1 MAASKVLTVAI
12 IGCCRSQ
19 ISKSPTFDTD
29 QRREGSIEAA
39 IASGILDASSVDGN
53 IPETEDPIRISHV
66 IATVETDASRQRV
79 LSSLSRHSQKVDIR
93 LKSENTAALQEADV
107 ILFSIK
113 SIKRG
118 EILTEPAAREALRG
132 KLLIS
137 VMGGINTSVL
147 HTAINGD
154 GAPSD
159 SECQIV
165 RVMPNLA
172 AQIRQAVSLGTFIP
186 GRATPENSKITEWI
200 SSQVGDF
207 QFIPETHFDIASI
220 LVGCSGSLIMLA
232 IDGLLDAAVAEGLKT
247 IRRTASAGQE
257 HNRSPWVVD
266 NGWWSFFGY
275 TREDILTRRQFH
287 SSIAG
292 A

>member
-1 MAASKVLTVAI
+1 MAAFKVLTVAI
-12 IGCCRSQ
+12 IGCC
-19 ISKSPTFDTD
+19 
-29 QRREGSIEAA
+29 SIEAA

-53 IPETEDPIRISHV
+53 IPETEGPIRISHV

-186 GRATPENSKITEWI
+186 GRVTPENSKITEWI

-220 LVGCSGSLIMLA
+220 LSRKDLKRSEAQPLLVKSI
-232 IDGLLDAAVAEGLKT
+232 IGLLGLLT
-247 IRRTASAGQE
+247 TGGGHPS
-257 HNRSPWVVD
+257 V
-266 NGWWSFFGY
+266 
-275 TREDILTRRQFH
+275 TREKI
-287 SSIAG
+287 SSPGGNSIQALLELEG
-292 A
+292 RGVRSAFTAAITKASERSRNSSK

>member
-1 MAASKVLTVAI
+1 MAPSKVLTVAI
-12 IGCCRSQ
+12 IGC
-19 ISKSPTFDTD
+19 
-29 QRREGSIEAA
+29 GSIGTA

-53 IPETEDPIRISHV
+53 IPESEVPIRISRV
-66 IATVETDASRQRV
+66 IATVETNASRQRV
-79 LSSLSRHSQKVDIR
+79 LSSLSQHSQKVDVR
-93 LKSENTAALQEADV
+93 LKSENMAALQEADV

-113 SIKRG
+113 PIKRG

-159 SECQIV
+159 SDCQIV

-172 AQIRQAVSLGTFIP
+172 AQIRQAVSLGTSIP
-186 GRATPENSKITEWI
+186 GQLTPENSKITEWI
-200 SSQVGDF
+200 LSQVGDF
-207 QFIPETHFDIASI
+207 QFIPETHFDIASV

-232 IDGLLDAAVAEGLKT
+232 IDGLLDAAVAEGLK
-247 IRRTASAGQE
+247 
-257 HNRSPWVVD
+257 RSEAQPLLVKSIIGLLGLLTTGGGHPSV
-266 NGWWSFFGY
+266 
-275 TREDILTRRQFH
+275 TREKI
-287 SSIAG
+287 SSPGGNSIQALLEL
-292 A
+292 